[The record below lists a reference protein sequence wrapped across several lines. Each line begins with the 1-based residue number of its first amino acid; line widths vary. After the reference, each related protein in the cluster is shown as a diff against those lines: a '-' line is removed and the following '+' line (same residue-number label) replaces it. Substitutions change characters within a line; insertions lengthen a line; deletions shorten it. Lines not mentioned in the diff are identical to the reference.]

1 MAASGRV
8 NPEILQ
14 PHRLAQ
20 EVLTGF
26 EFSGKDL
33 RFDCLYLW
41 IENRRIHLQRSSDS
55 WDNKLSR
62 NFFRR

>member
-8 NPEILQ
+8 NPEVLQ

-33 RFDCLYLW
+33 RLDCSYLCT
-41 IENRRIHLQRSSDS
+41 ENHTIHL
-55 WDNKLSR
+55 
-62 NFFRR
+62 